1 MLEKEKDTSL
11 SIPSLEKQ
19 DRYKFVLEGI
29 NIEVCDSEEYEIR
42 LRWQENSP
50 ITFLG
55 YLKARWKYC
64 LDFFSYIKTLVSSI
78 VFDFTS

>member
-42 LRWQENSP
+42 LR
-50 ITFLG
+50 
-55 YLKARWKYC
+55 
-64 LDFFSYIKTLVSSI
+64 
-78 VFDFTS
+78 